1 MSEQTSTPDESYQDA
16 DDSLS
21 FSASAPEQSADDAL
35 VDLEPSDEDLAGAE
49 DPFAAEQDEAYD
61 AEQPA
66 ESEEPA
72 ADEAD
77 VDSDLADEPVDADE
91 SSDVDE
97 SDDEP
102 FDVDESVDEPS
113 DADESDEEDEEAEE
127 AEADPLLE
135 LKMHL
140 RAAPGEWYVIHS
152 YSGHENRV
160 KTQLAT
166 RTETQDME
174 EYIFEVQVPMEDA
187 TEVKNGQKKMVRR
200 VRIPGYVLVRM
211 DLTTESWRVVRD
223 TPGVTGFVGD
233 ATDPTPLTFDEIYS
247 MLAPSVGLPEKKRSA
262 GGSAPKA
269 AAAQKVPDFQ
279 IGESVTVMDGPFET
293 MPATINEIHAEA
305 QKLQV
310 LVSIF
315 GRETPVELAFDQVA
329 KI

>member
-1 MSEQTSTPDESYQDA
+1 MSDQISTPDESYEDL

-21 FSASAPEQSADDAL
+21 FSASAQSGDAEPQADAARDASL
-35 VDLEPSDEDLAGAE
+35 ADLAAGEDTAASSEMETDEAAGAE
-49 DPFAAEQDEAYD
+49 TEAAAEASAVDEPGADEATAPEGD
-61 AEQPA
+61 
-66 ESEEPA
+66 A
-72 ADEAD
+72 ADEAGE
-77 VDSDLADEPVDADE
+77 EPA
-91 SSDVDE
+91 
-97 SDDEP
+97 
-102 FDVDESVDEPS
+102 
-113 DADESDEEDEEAEE
+113 EED
-127 AEADPLLE
+127 PLVQ
-135 LKMHL
+135 LKRHL
-140 RAAPGEWYVIHS
+140 RAALGEWYVIHS

-187 TEVKNGQKKMVRR
+187 TEVKNGQKKIVRR
-200 VRIPGYVLVRM
+200 VRVPGYVLVRM

-223 TPGVTGFVGD
+223 TPGVTGFVGN
-233 ATDPTPLTFDEIYS
+233 ATDPTPLSFDEIYS
-247 MLAPSVGLPEKKRSA
+247 LLAPSVGLPEKKRSS
-262 GGSAPKA
+262 GGSKA

-279 IGESVTVMDGPFET
+279 VGESVTVMDGPFET
-293 MPATINEIHAEA
+293 MPATISEIHSEA

>member
-1 MSEQTSTPDESYQDA
+1 MSDQTSTPDESYQDL

-21 FSASAPEQSADDAL
+21 FSASAAPADAAPQGEEATQETTEDVVDPLETVEAPEADAAEGDEDEDSEGEGSEGADTDATESADGADDAL
-35 VDLEPSDEDLAGAE
+35 DAATEP
-49 DPFAAEQDEAYD
+49 
-61 AEQPA
+61 
-66 ESEEPA
+66 

-77 VDSDLADEPVDADE
+77 AEGAEDSAEGEVPA
-91 SSDVDE
+91 
-97 SDDEP
+97 
-102 FDVDESVDEPS
+102 
-113 DADESDEEDEEAEE
+113 EED
-127 AEADPLLE
+127 PLVQ

-140 RAAPGEWYVIHS
+140 RSALGEWYVIHS

-174 EYIFEVQVPMEDA
+174 DYIFEVQVPMEDA
-187 TEVKNGQKKMVRR
+187 TEVKNGQKKIVRR

-223 TPGVTGFVGD
+223 TPGVTGFVGN
-233 ATDPTPLTFDEIYS
+233 ATEPTPLTFDEIYS
-247 MLAPSVGLPEKKRSA
+247 MLSPSVGLPEKKRSS
-262 GGSAPKA
+262 GGTPSKP
-269 AAAQKVPDFQ
+269 AAAQKMPDFNV
-279 IGESVTVMDGPFET
+279 GESVTVMDGPFET
-293 MPATINEIHAEA
+293 MPATISEIHAES
-305 QKLQV
+305 QKVQV

>member
-1 MSEQTSTPDESYQDA
+1 MSDQISTPDESYEDL

-21 FSASAPEQSADDAL
+21 FSASAQGDDAEPQADAARDASL
-35 VDLEPSDEDLAGAE
+35 ADLAAVEDPAAGSEAETDEAAGAE
-49 DPFAAEQDEAYD
+49 TEDAAEESAADEPGADEAT
-61 AEQPA
+61 A
-66 ESEEPA
+66 SEGDA
-72 ADEAD
+72 ADEAGE
-77 VDSDLADEPVDADE
+77 EPA
-91 SSDVDE
+91 
-97 SDDEP
+97 
-102 FDVDESVDEPS
+102 
-113 DADESDEEDEEAEE
+113 EED
-127 AEADPLLE
+127 PLVQ
-135 LKMHL
+135 LKRHL
-140 RAAPGEWYVIHS
+140 RAALGEWYVIHS

-187 TEVKNGQKKMVRR
+187 TEVKNGQKKIVRR
-200 VRIPGYVLVRM
+200 VRVPGYVLVRM

-223 TPGVTGFVGD
+223 TPGVTGFVGN
-233 ATDPTPLTFDEIYS
+233 ATDPTPLSFDEIYS
-247 MLAPSVGLPEKKRSA
+247 LLAPSVGLPEKKRSS
-262 GGSAPKA
+262 GGSKA

-279 IGESVTVMDGPFET
+279 VGESVTVMDGPFET
-293 MPATINEIHAEA
+293 MPATISEIHSEA

>member
-1 MSEQTSTPDESYQDA
+1 MSDQTSSPEEPYQDV

-21 FSASAPEQSADDAL
+21 FSSSPQAETAAPEGAASDLESQSAEGSSLEGADDIEQADSEQTDDAEL
-35 VDLEPSDEDLAGAE
+35 TDS
-49 DPFAAEQDEAYD
+49 AEQGDD
-61 AEQPA
+61 AEQADDVEPSTTEA
-66 ESEEPA
+66 GDSAAVEADDSEGVEPA
-72 ADEAD
+72 
-77 VDSDLADEPVDADE
+77 DSDE
-91 SSDVDE
+91 SGDSEE
-97 SDDEP
+97 SDD
-102 FDVDESVDEPS
+102 S
-113 DADESDEEDEEAEE
+113 EE
-127 AEADPLLE
+127 DPLLQ

-140 RAAPGEWYVIHS
+140 RSALGEWYVIHS

-174 EYIFEVQVPMEDA
+174 DYIFEVQVPMEDA
-187 TEVKNGQKKMVRR
+187 TEVKNGQKKIVRR

-223 TPGVTGFVGD
+223 TPGVTGFVGN
-233 ATDPTPLTFDEIYS
+233 ATEPTPLNFDEIYS
-247 MLAPSVGLPEKKRSA
+247 MLEPSVGLPEKKRST
-262 GGSAPKA
+262 GGTPAKST
-269 AAAQKVPDFQ
+269 AQKMPDFQ
-279 IGESVTVMDGPFET
+279 VGESVTVMDGPFET
-293 MPATINEIHAEA
+293 MPASISEIHTES

>member
-1 MSEQTSTPDESYQDA
+1 MSDQISTPDESYEDL

-21 FSASAPEQSADDAL
+21 FSASAQSGDAEPQADAARDASL
-35 VDLEPSDEDLAGAE
+35 ADLAAGEDTAASSEMETDEAAGAE
-49 DPFAAEQDEAYD
+49 TEAAAEASAVDEPGADEATAPEGD
-61 AEQPA
+61 
-66 ESEEPA
+66 A
-72 ADEAD
+72 ADEAGE
-77 VDSDLADEPVDADE
+77 EPA
-91 SSDVDE
+91 
-97 SDDEP
+97 
-102 FDVDESVDEPS
+102 
-113 DADESDEEDEEAEE
+113 EED
-127 AEADPLLE
+127 PLVQ
-135 LKMHL
+135 LKRHL
-140 RAAPGEWYVIHS
+140 RAALGEWYVIHS

-187 TEVKNGQKKMVRR
+187 TEVKNGQKKIVRR
-200 VRIPGYVLVRM
+200 VRVPGYVLVRM

-223 TPGVTGFVGD
+223 TPGVTGFVGN
-233 ATDPTPLTFDEIYS
+233 ATEPTPLTFDEIYS
-247 MLAPSVGLPEKKRSA
+247 MLAPSVGLPEKKRSSGGA
-262 GGSAPKA
+262 GASSKP

-279 IGESVTVMDGPFET
+279 VGESVTVMDGPFET
-293 MPATINEIHAEA
+293 MPATISEIHSEA